1 MDYII
6 HYGIK
11 GQRHGIRRFQN
22 EDGTLTE
29 AGKERYG
36 KDGVKPKRSMG
47 HEVGGHQIKDPT
59 SSSSAEDKNKSDI
72 AKLQAE
78 AEREVQEAIEALD
91 RLNEAEARAQE
102 LKKKR
107 YGEQKRFGTSG
118 AINRARYSLKEY
130 ASYIESGKD
139 YFKSVKKS
147 LSKKF

>member
-11 GQRHGIRRFQN
+11 GQKWNVRRFQN
-22 EDGTLTE
+22 EDGTRTE
-29 AGKERYG
+29 AGKERYRN
-36 KDGVKPKRSMG
+36 DNPKPKRSMG

-59 SSSSAEDKNKSDI
+59 SSSSAEDKNNSDI
-72 AKLQAE
+72 AALQTD
-78 AEREVQEAIEALD
+78 AEREVKEAIEALD
-91 RLNEAEARAQE
+91 RLNEAE

-118 AINRARYSLKEY
+118 PIDKARYSLKEY